1 MSPHGGTVPYTGMR
15 TAGGVAACSPAGPT
29 AQWISVSASEAGG
42 LATAETPLVPSALV
56 AVVRYI
62 ALTTSSTSA
71 ATCDIYVGDRWVDH
85 AAQVQDASAQYDG
98 LLVPT
103 GQQLQL
109 QFAGLS
115 AGSTVGAH
123 ILWALVPAGLAGPVV
138 AGAR

>member
-1 MSPHGGTVPYTGMR
+1 MSPHGSTVPYTGMR
-15 TAGGVAACSPAGPT
+15 TGGVGACSPAGPT
-29 AQWISVSASEAGG
+29 AQWISVSATEAGG
-42 LATAETPLVPSALV
+42 LATAETPLIPGALV

-62 ALTTSSTSA
+62 ALDTTSTSA

-85 AAQVQDASAQYDG
+85 AAQVEDASAQYDG

-109 QFAGLS
+109 QFSGLS
-115 AGSTVGAH
+115 AGSIAGAH
-123 ILWALVPAGLAGPVV
+123 ILWALLPADQAGPVI